1 MGAHLMGSNDVSH
14 VSDRMNAEG
23 DGQML
28 QIEEMELLLVPWLES
43 EMAALVRAIVTGV
56 ARRHADLRAAILFG
70 SVARHE
76 ARPLDDAEPSD
87 VDLLL
92 VFDLEP
98 ALDHL
103 PLERRLAVSHTI
115 GLAEDQHRAAPR
127 EVNVLTAVG
136 NLGDWDSTF
145 VENVA
150 RDGILLWSRGPLP
163 RPFASLPTLDEARK
177 AVAQTS

>member
-1 MGAHLMGSNDVSH
+1 V
-14 VSDRMNAEG
+14 
-23 DGQML
+23 L
-28 QIEEMELLLVPWLES
+28 QIEEMELPLVPWLER
-43 EMAALVRAIVTGV
+43 ETAALVRAIVAEI

-76 ARPLDDAEPSD
+76 ERSLADAEPSD

-103 PLERRLAVSHTI
+103 PLEHRLAVSHTI
-115 GLAEDQHRAAPR
+115 GLAEDRHRAAPR
-127 EVNVLTAVG
+127 EVNVLTAVR
-136 NLGDWDSTF
+136 NLGDWDTTF
-145 VENVA
+145 AENVA

-163 RPFASLPTLDEARK
+163 KPFASLPTLDEARK
-177 AVAQTS
+177 AIAQTW